1 MLRILLFWTK
11 LLKKIHMLI
20 FRSWFGPF
28 LISFTVLVFI
38 LMLPF
43 FGRYKDEIFGKGLE
57 AIVLAK
63 VFWLAILNA
72 IPMALPLAVLLST
85 LITMG
90 GLGERYELA
99 AMKANGI
106 SLFKIMRPLTYGTFV
121 LMLFSF
127 TFNFYI
133 YPKVNLKLFT
143 LVYDLGQLKPSFA
156 LSEGHFYNGVDGM
169 VIHTRKI
176 NRETDVLHGIKIY
189 DHSDKVGNNRIT
201 LADSGRMIPSAGNG
215 QLAMTL
221 YKGVVHEESPKKPGK
236 PAGASYSR
244 FYFDTLNYRVD
255 LSGFELDESEGT
267 VLARHQLTSDIH
279 HLFEAVDSMENR
291 METIKGDL
299 ADYIAKY
306 THIDTSR
313 ALAPP
318 PGPAPPKG
326 DSTGKQARGQV
337 ADPGVNVD
345 LPPSFDSVNRR
356 PPKVIKVDESKS
368 VREWFPDIPPHEL
381 LTKALQTSRAV
392 KNYTNIIQ
400 ERLERE
406 GERWRKYRIELHNRF
421 ALPFACLVFLFIG
434 APLGAIVRKGGIGL
448 PVIFSIV
455 FFVIFYFF
463 QINGMKFARDGILPV
478 WVGTWLPV
486 LILSPMAAWFTYSS
500 STDSPLLYMAG
511 WSRFIRGFLYVITFG
526 KKGALK
532 KPVRKELSIDEIV
545 MERQRIKDEAQKRL
559 KEYRDQRT
567 AKKTK
572 AARNKDKQGGNDPP
586 EQPA

>member
-1 MLRILLFWTK
+1 MLRIILFWTRY
-11 LLKKIHMLI
+11 LKKIHMLI

-43 FGRYKDEIFGKGLE
+43 FGKYKDEIFGKGLE
-57 AIVLAK
+57 TIVLVK
-63 VFWLAILNA
+63 VFGLAILNA

-121 LMLFSF
+121 LMIFSF
-127 TFNFYI
+127 LFNFYI
-133 YPKVNLKLFT
+133 YPQVNLKLFT

-169 VIHTRKI
+169 VIHTRRI
-176 NRETDVLHGIKIY
+176 NRETDVLYGIKIY

-201 LADSGRMIPSAGNG
+201 LADSGKMIPSTQNG

-221 YKGVVHEESPKKPGK
+221 FKGVVHEESPKKPGK
-236 PAGASYSR
+236 PAGANYSR
-244 FYFDTLNYRVD
+244 FYFDTLHYRVD
-255 LSGFELDESEGT
+255 LTGFELDESEGT
-267 VLARHQLTSDIH
+267 VLARHQLTSNIH
-279 HLFEAVDSMENR
+279 QLFTAVDSMKDR
-291 METIKGDL
+291 MVDIQGDL
-299 ADYIAKY
+299 TEYIGKY
-306 THIDTSR
+306 THLDS
-313 ALAPP
+313 APP
-318 PGPAPPKG
+318 DIEERAMVDDSADYPP
-326 DSTGKQARGQV
+326 
-337 ADPGVNVD
+337 N
-345 LPPSFDSVNRR
+345 
-356 PPKVIKVDESKS
+356 KVIEPNIEAPVKD
-368 VREWFPDIPPHEL
+368 WFPEIKVHDL
-381 LTKALQTSRAV
+381 LTKALQSSRAV

-400 ERLERE
+400 ERLDRE

-448 PVIFSIV
+448 PVIFSII

-478 WVGTWLPV
+478 WIGTWLPV
-486 LILSPMAAWFTYSS
+486 LVLTPIGAWFTYSS
-500 STDSPLLYMAG
+500 TTDSPLLYSSG
-511 WSRFIRGFLYVITFG
+511 WGRFFRAFLWLISFG
-526 KKGALK
+526 KLGTIRKQE
-532 KPVRKELSIDEIV
+532 RKELSIDEIV
-545 MERQRIKDEAQKRL
+545 LERQRIKDEAQKRL
-559 KEYRDQRT
+559 REYRKEREEKGEKKNS
-567 AKKTK
+567 AKQK
-572 AARNKDKQGGNDPP
+572 AKSGEEK
-586 EQPA
+586 